1 MQLNTV
7 LKSYNA
13 FLIHSLKHNKLTI
26 LLFST
31 ATALGYLSLPYLER
45 YHKSIEKSN
54 EAKESDLESESSDSH
69 KKTENKKL
77 ILYNASSSS
86 L

>member
-45 YHKSIEKSN
+45 YHKSIKEKSN
-54 EAKESDLESESSDSH
+54 EVKESDLESESSDSD
-69 KKTENKKL
+69 KKD
-77 ILYNASSSS
+77 
-86 L
+86 

>member
-1 MQLNTV
+1 MQLNAV

-45 YHKSIEKSN
+45 YHKSIKEKSN
-54 EAKESDLESESSDSH
+54 GAKESDEPKSESDLG
-69 KKTENKKL
+69 KKESVKKD
-77 ILYNASSSS
+77 
-86 L
+86 